1 MLIIVFFVFQNRNEL
16 YDAVGILNNHF
27 SRFGLKMPL
36 GPSASR
42 SKSEEM
48 FFAASLKEAKMQ
60 TELSE
65 DLMLHDSSRIHFT
78 NSFKYLGLII
88 TLLLNKDSKIE
99 VRKKAKSLKGCTK
112 YFFTNKDVDVTS
124 NNKCTHLAP

>member
-1 MLIIVFFVFQNRNEL
+1 VI
-16 YDAVGILNNHF
+16 
-27 SRFGLKMPL
+27 
-36 GPSASR
+36 SR

-99 VRKKAKSLKGCTK
+99 VRIKSKIFKGMHKIFFHQQRCGCHLKYQVYTSGPLYALLWGCETWNLIEK
-112 YFFTNKDVDVTS
+112 TLVVSEASTM
-124 NNKCTHLAP
+124 A